1 MSRKCK
7 TDSQTVIKAA
17 GDPGKKRSTE
27 SSARECEG
35 GLFLFLLLME
45 KYTLLYLTLF
55 TSASTSTLTSTPHSV
70 YTMRQNSQSS
80 FMGTKGKGERGKGK
94 GERSSSVWEREGER
108 EKVTCSCYVSRKT
121 AESETPISPCL
132 RARSLVAL

>member
-1 MSRKCK
+1 MCTVKSLKVWRKCK

-45 KYTLLYLTLF
+45 KYTLLYLTFF
-55 TSASTSTLTSTPHSV
+55 TSASTSTLTSTMHSV
-70 YTMRQNSQSS
+70 YTMRQNRQSS
-80 FMGTKGKGERGKGK
+80 FMGTKGKGERRKNSS
-94 GERSSSVWEREGER
+94 ERRERVCVRER
-108 EKVTCSCYVSRKT
+108 KSHVPVTCLGRRQRVR
-121 AESETPISPCL
+121 L
-132 RARSLVAL
+132 QFHHV